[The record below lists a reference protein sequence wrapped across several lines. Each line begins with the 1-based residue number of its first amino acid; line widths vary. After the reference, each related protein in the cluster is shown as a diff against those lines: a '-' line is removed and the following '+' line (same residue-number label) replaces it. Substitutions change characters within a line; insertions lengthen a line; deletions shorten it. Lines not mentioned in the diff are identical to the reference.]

1 MKVAYVDIHTHHPT
15 EALTLQTVGVHP
27 WQADEALPTEAV
39 FGQAE
44 AIGEIGL
51 DFACGVDHTV
61 QLRTFTAQLDLAEQL
76 KKPVV
81 LHCVRAFEEVMTLL
95 ERHTLRAVL
104 FHGFI
109 GSREQAERAVKKGY
123 YLSFGARTEGSN
135 KTIEALRETPLE
147 RLFVETD
154 EADTTIEA
162 MYLTIARLRGITTA
176 ELEQATAENYK
187 RIFTFKR

>member
-1 MKVAYVDIHTHHPT
+1 MLIDIHTHRPT
-15 EALTLQTVGVHP
+15 EAVTIRTVGVHP
-27 WQADEALPTEAV
+27 WHAAEYSLPSAEEIREADAV
-39 FGQAE
+39 
-44 AIGEIGL
+44 GEIGL
-51 DFACGVDHTV
+51 DKACGVDFEMQRALFV
-61 QLRTFTAQLDLAEQL
+61 KQLELAERFE
-76 KKPVV
+76 KPVV

-109 GSREQAERAVKKGY
+109 GSREQASRAVKKGY

-162 MYLTIARLRGITTA
+162 MYLTIARLRGTEVE
-176 ELEQATAENYK
+176 ELEEATAENYK

>member
-1 MKVAYVDIHTHHPT
+1 MLIDIHTHRPT
-15 EALTLQTVGVHP
+15 SAVTISAVGLHP
-27 WQADEALPTEAV
+27 WQAEGGTFPSREAV
-39 FGQAE
+39 A
-44 AIGEIGL
+44 AADAVGEIGL
-51 DFACGVDHTV
+51 DRACGVDFETQKELFV
-61 QLRTFTAQLDLAEQL
+61 KQLEMAERFE
-76 KKPVV
+76 KPVV

-109 GSREQAERAVKKGY
+109 GSREQASRAVKKGY

-162 MYLTIARLRGITTA
+162 MYLTIARLRGVEVE
-176 ELEQATAENYK
+176 ELEEATAENYK

>member
-1 MKVAYVDIHTHHPT
+1 MLIDIHTHRAT
-15 EALTLQTVGVHP
+15 EAVTIRAVGVHP
-27 WQADEALPTEAV
+27 WHAAECSLPTI
-39 FGQAE
+39 E
-44 AIGEIGL
+44 AIEAADAVGEIGL
-51 DFACGVDHTV
+51 DKACGVDFEMQRALFV
-61 QLRTFTAQLDLAEQL
+61 KQLELAERFE
-76 KKPVV
+76 KPVV

-109 GSREQAERAVKKGY
+109 GSREQASRAVKKGY

-154 EADTTIEA
+154 EAETTIEA
-162 MYLTIARLRGITTA
+162 MYQTIARLRGTEVE
-176 ELEQATAENYK
+176 ELEEATAENYK

>member
-1 MKVAYVDIHTHHPT
+1 MLIDIHTHR
-15 EALTLQTVGVHP
+15 
-27 WQADEALPTEAV
+27 PTEAV
-39 FGQAE
+39 TIRAVGEHPWHAAECSLPTIE
-44 AIGEIGL
+44 AIEAADAVGEIGL
-51 DFACGVDHTV
+51 DKACGVDFEMQRALFV
-61 QLRTFTAQLDLAEQL
+61 KQLELAERFE
-76 KKPVV
+76 KPVV

-109 GSREQAERAVKKGY
+109 GSREQASRAVKKGY

-154 EADTTIEA
+154 EADTTIET
-162 MYLTIARLRGITTA
+162 MYLTIARLRGTEVE
-176 ELEQATAENYK
+176 ELEEATAENYK

>member
-1 MKVAYVDIHTHHPT
+1 MLIDIHTHRAT
-15 EALTLQTVGVHP
+15 EAVTIRTVGVHP
-27 WQADEALPTEAV
+27 WHAAECSLPTI
-39 FGQAE
+39 E
-44 AIGEIGL
+44 AIEAADAVGEIGL
-51 DFACGVDHTV
+51 DKACGVDFEMQRALFV
-61 QLRTFTAQLDLAEQL
+61 KQLEMAERFE
-76 KKPVV
+76 KPVV
-81 LHCVRAFEEVMTLL
+81 LHCVRAFEEVMKLL
-95 ERHTLRAVL
+95 ERHTLRAVI

-109 GSREQAERAVKKGY
+109 GSREQASRAVKKGY

-162 MYLTIARLRGITTA
+162 MYLTIARLRGT
-176 ELEQATAENYK
+176 EVKKLEEATAENYK

>member
-1 MKVAYVDIHTHHPT
+1 MLIDIHTHRPT
-15 EALTLQTVGVHP
+15 EAVTIRTVGVHP
-27 WQADEALPTEAV
+27 WHAAECSLPSAEEIMKADAV
-39 FGQAE
+39 
-44 AIGEIGL
+44 GEIGL
-51 DFACGVDHTV
+51 DKACGVDFEMQRALFV
-61 QLRTFTAQLDLAEQL
+61 KQLELAERFE
-76 KKPVV
+76 KPVV

>member
-1 MKVAYVDIHTHHPT
+1 MLIDIHTHRPT
-15 EALTLQTVGVHP
+15 EAVTIRTVGVHP
-27 WQADEALPTEAV
+27 WHAAECSLPTI
-39 FGQAE
+39 E
-44 AIGEIGL
+44 AIEAADAVGEIGL
-51 DFACGVDHTV
+51 DKACGVDFEMQRALFV
-61 QLRTFTAQLDLAEQL
+61 KQLELAERFE
-76 KKPVV
+76 KPVV
-81 LHCVRAFEEVMTLL
+81 LHCVRAFEEVMTVLAKY
-95 ERHTLRAVL
+95 TLRAVL

-109 GSREQAERAVKKGY
+109 GSREQAARAVKKGY

-162 MYLTIARLRGITTA
+162 MYLTIARLRGT
-176 ELEQATAENYK
+176 EVEKLEQATAENYK

>member
-1 MKVAYVDIHTHHPT
+1 MLIDIHTHRPT
-15 EALTLQTVGVHP
+15 EAVTIRAVGVHP
-27 WQADEALPTEAV
+27 WHAAECSLPSAEEIREADAV
-39 FGQAE
+39 
-44 AIGEIGL
+44 GEIGL
-51 DFACGVDHTV
+51 DKACGVDFEMQRALFV
-61 QLRTFTAQLDLAEQL
+61 KQLELAERFE
-76 KKPVV
+76 KPVV

-109 GSREQAERAVKKGY
+109 GSREQASRAVKKGY
-123 YLSFGARTEGSN
+123 YLSFGACTEGSN
-135 KTIEALRETPLE
+135 KTIEALRETPLK

-162 MYLTIARLRGITTA
+162 MYLTIARLRGT
-176 ELEQATAENYK
+176 EVEKLKEATAENYK

>member
-1 MKVAYVDIHTHHPT
+1 MLIDIHTHRPT
-15 EALTLQTVGVHP
+15 EAVTIRTVGVHP
-27 WQADEALPTEAV
+27 WHAAECSLPS
-39 FGQAE
+39 AE
-44 AIGEIGL
+44 AIEAADAVGEIGL
-51 DFACGVDHTV
+51 DKACGVDFEMQRALFIK
-61 QLRTFTAQLDLAEQL
+61 QLELAERFE
-76 KKPVV
+76 KPVV

-109 GSREQAERAVKKGY
+109 GSREQASRAVKKGY
-123 YLSFGARTEGSN
+123 YLSFGARTGGSN

-154 EADTTIEA
+154 EAETTIEA
-162 MYLTIARLRGITTA
+162 MYLTIARLRGM
-176 ELEQATAENYK
+176 EVEKLEQATAENYK

>member
-1 MKVAYVDIHTHHPT
+1 MLIDIHTHRPT
-15 EALTLQTVGVHP
+15 EAVTIRTVGVHP
-27 WQADEALPTEAV
+27 WHAAECSLPTI
-39 FGQAE
+39 E
-44 AIGEIGL
+44 AIEAADAVGEIGL
-51 DFACGVDHTV
+51 DKACGVDFEMQRALFV
-61 QLRTFTAQLDLAEQL
+61 KQLELAERFE
-76 KKPVV
+76 KPVV

-95 ERHTLRAVL
+95 ERHTLRAVI
-104 FHGFI
+104 FHGLI
-109 GSREQAERAVKKGY
+109 GSREQASRAVKKGY

-154 EADTTIEA
+154 EANTTIEA

-176 ELEQATAENYK
+176 ELEEATAENYK

>member
-1 MKVAYVDIHTHHPT
+1 MLIDIHTHRPT
-15 EALTLQTVGVHP
+15 EAVTIRTIGVHP
-27 WQADEALPTEAV
+27 WHAAECSLPSAEEIMKADAV
-39 FGQAE
+39 
-44 AIGEIGL
+44 GEIGL
-51 DFACGVDHTV
+51 DKACGVDFETQKALFV
-61 QLRTFTAQLDLAEQL
+61 KQLELAERFE
-76 KKPVV
+76 KPVV

-95 ERHTLRAVL
+95 ERYTLRAVL

-109 GSREQAERAVKKGY
+109 GSREQASRAVKKGY

-154 EADTTIEA
+154 EAEMTIEA
-162 MYLTIARLRGITTA
+162 MYLTIARLRGTEVE
-176 ELEQATAENYK
+176 ELEEATAENYK

>member
-1 MKVAYVDIHTHHPT
+1 MLIDIHTHRPT
-15 EALTLQTVGVHP
+15 EAVTIRTVGVHP
-27 WQADEALPTEAV
+27 WHAAECSLPSI
-39 FGQAE
+39 E
-44 AIGEIGL
+44 AIEAADAVGEIGL
-51 DFACGVDHTV
+51 DKACGVDFEMQRALFAK
-61 QLRTFTAQLDLAEQL
+61 QLELAERFE
-76 KKPVV
+76 KPVV

-109 GSREQAERAVKKGY
+109 GSREQASRAVKKGY

-162 MYLTIARLRGITTA
+162 MYLTIARLRGV
-176 ELEQATAENYK
+176 EVEKLEEATAENYK

>member
-1 MKVAYVDIHTHHPT
+1 MLIDIHTHRAT
-15 EALTLQTVGVHP
+15 EAVTIRTVGVHP
-27 WQADEALPTEAV
+27 WHAAECSLPSV
-39 FGQAE
+39 E
-44 AIGEIGL
+44 AIEAADAVGEIGL
-51 DFACGVDHTV
+51 DKACGVDFEMQRALFV
-61 QLRTFTAQLDLAEQL
+61 KQLELAERFE
-76 KKPVV
+76 KPVV

-109 GSREQAERAVKKGY
+109 GSREQASRAVKKGY

-135 KTIEALRETPLE
+135 KTIEALRATPLE

-162 MYLTIARLRGITTA
+162 MYLTIARLRGTEVE
-176 ELEQATAENYK
+176 ELEEATKGNYK

>member
-1 MKVAYVDIHTHHPT
+1 MLIDIHTHRPT
-15 EALTLQTVGVHP
+15 EAVTIRTVGVHP
-27 WQADEALPTEAV
+27 WHAAECALPSAEEIMKADAV
-39 FGQAE
+39 
-44 AIGEIGL
+44 GEIGL
-51 DFACGVDHTV
+51 DKACGVDFEMQRALFV
-61 QLRTFTAQLDLAEQL
+61 KQLELAERFE
-76 KKPVV
+76 KPVV

-109 GSREQAERAVKKGY
+109 GSREQAARAVKKGY

-162 MYLTIARLRGITTA
+162 MYLTIARLRGTEVE
-176 ELEQATAENYK
+176 ELEEATAENYK
-187 RIFTFKR
+187 RIFTFKK

>member
-1 MKVAYVDIHTHHPT
+1 MLIDIHTHRPT
-15 EALTLQTVGVHP
+15 EAVTIRAVGVHP
-27 WQADEALPTEAV
+27 WHAAECSLPTI
-39 FGQAE
+39 E
-44 AIGEIGL
+44 AIEAADAVGEIGL
-51 DFACGVDHTV
+51 DKACEVDFEMQRALFV
-61 QLRTFTAQLDLAEQL
+61 KQLELAERFE
-76 KKPVV
+76 KPVV

-109 GSREQAERAVKKGY
+109 GSREQASRAVKKGY

-162 MYLTIARLRGITTA
+162 MYLTIARLRGV
-176 ELEQATAENYK
+176 EVEKLKEATAENYK

>member
-1 MKVAYVDIHTHHPT
+1 MLIDIHTHRPT
-15 EALTLQTVGVHP
+15 EAVTIRAVGVHP
-27 WQADEALPTEAV
+27 WHAAECSLPTI
-39 FGQAE
+39 E
-44 AIGEIGL
+44 AIEAADAVGEIGL
-51 DFACGVDHTV
+51 DKACGVDFEIQRALFAK
-61 QLRTFTAQLDLAEQL
+61 QLELAERFE
-76 KKPVV
+76 KPVV

-109 GSREQAERAVKKGY
+109 GSREQASRAVKKGY
-123 YLSFGARTEGSN
+123 YLSFGARTECSN
-135 KTIEALRETPLE
+135 KTVEALRETPLE

-162 MYLTIARLRGITTA
+162 MYQTIARLRGV
-176 ELEQATAENYK
+176 EVEKLKEATAENHK

>member
-1 MKVAYVDIHTHHPT
+1 MLIDIHTHRPT
-15 EALTLQTVGVHP
+15 EAVTIRTIGVHP
-27 WQADEALPTEAV
+27 WHAAESSLPSAEEIMKADAV
-39 FGQAE
+39 
-44 AIGEIGL
+44 GEIGL
-51 DFACGVDHTV
+51 DKACGVDFETQKALFV
-61 QLRTFTAQLDLAEQL
+61 KQLELAERFE
-76 KKPVV
+76 KPVV

-109 GSREQAERAVKKGY
+109 GSREQASRAVKKGY

-154 EADTTIEA
+154 EANTTIEA

-176 ELEQATAENYK
+176 ELEEATAENYK

>member
-1 MKVAYVDIHTHHPT
+1 MLIDIHTHRPT
-15 EALTLQTVGVHP
+15 EAVTIRTVGVHP
-27 WQADEALPTEAV
+27 WHATEYSLPSV
-39 FGQAE
+39 E
-44 AIGEIGL
+44 AIEAADAVGEIGL
-51 DFACGVDHTV
+51 DKACGVDFEMQRALFV
-61 QLRTFTAQLDLAEQL
+61 KQLELAERFE
-76 KKPVV
+76 KPVV

-109 GSREQAERAVKKGY
+109 GSREQAARAVKKGY

-135 KTIEALRETPLE
+135 KTIEALRATPLE

-162 MYLTIARLRGITTA
+162 MYLTIARLRGTEVE
-176 ELEQATAENYK
+176 ELEEATAENYK

>member
-1 MKVAYVDIHTHHPT
+1 MLIDIHTHRPT
-15 EALTLQTVGVHP
+15 EATTIRTVGVHP
-27 WQADEALPTEAV
+27 WHAAECSLPSAEEIMKADAV
-39 FGQAE
+39 
-44 AIGEIGL
+44 GEIGL
-51 DFACGVDHTV
+51 DKACGVDFEMQRALFV
-61 QLRTFTAQLDLAEQL
+61 KQLELAERFE
-76 KKPVV
+76 KPVV

>member
-1 MKVAYVDIHTHHPT
+1 MLIDIHTHR
-15 EALTLQTVGVHP
+15 
-27 WQADEALPTEAV
+27 PTEAV
-39 FGQAE
+39 TIHTVGAHPWHATECSLPTIE
-44 AIGEIGL
+44 ALEAADAVGEIGL
-51 DFACGVDHTV
+51 DKACGVDFEMQQALFAK
-61 QLRTFTAQLDLAEQL
+61 QLELAERFE
-76 KKPVV
+76 KPVV

-109 GSREQAERAVKKGY
+109 GSREQAEKAVKKGY

-162 MYLTIARLRGITTA
+162 MYLTIARLRGT
-176 ELEQATAENYK
+176 EVEKLEEATAENYK

>member
-1 MKVAYVDIHTHHPT
+1 MLIDIHTHRPT
-15 EALTLQTVGVHP
+15 EAVTIRAVGVHP
-27 WQADEALPTEAV
+27 WHAAECSLPSV
-39 FGQAE
+39 E
-44 AIGEIGL
+44 AIEAADAVGEIGL
-51 DFACGVDHTV
+51 DKACGVDFEMQRALFV
-61 QLRTFTAQLDLAEQL
+61 KQLELAERFE
-76 KKPVV
+76 KPVV

-95 ERHTLRAVL
+95 EKYTLRAVL

-109 GSREQAERAVKKGY
+109 GSREQASRAVKKGY
-123 YLSFGARTEGSN
+123 YLSFGTRTEGSN

-162 MYLTIARLRGITTA
+162 MYLTIARLRGM
-176 ELEQATAENYK
+176 EVEKLEQATAENYK

>member
-1 MKVAYVDIHTHHPT
+1 MLIDIHTHRPT
-15 EALTLQTVGVHP
+15 EAVTIRTVGVHP
-27 WQADEALPTEAV
+27 WHAAECSLPSAEEIMKADAV
-39 FGQAE
+39 
-44 AIGEIGL
+44 GEIGL
-51 DFACGVDHTV
+51 DKACGVDFEMQRALFFK
-61 QLRTFTAQLDLAEQL
+61 QLELAERFE
-76 KKPVV
+76 KPVV

>member
-1 MKVAYVDIHTHHPT
+1 MLIDIHTHRPT
-15 EALTLQTVGVHP
+15 EAVTIRAVGVHP
-27 WQADEALPTEAV
+27 WHAAECSLPTIEALEAADAV
-39 FGQAE
+39 
-44 AIGEIGL
+44 GEIGL
-51 DFACGVDHTV
+51 DKACGVDFEMQQALFAK
-61 QLRTFTAQLDLAEQL
+61 QLELAERFE
-76 KKPVV
+76 KPVV

-109 GSREQAERAVKKGY
+109 GSREQASRAVKKGY

-135 KTIEALRETPLE
+135 KTIEALRATPLE

-162 MYLTIARLRGITTA
+162 MYLTIARLRGT
-176 ELEQATAENYK
+176 EVEKLEEATAENYK

>member
-1 MKVAYVDIHTHHPT
+1 MLIDIHTHRPT
-15 EALTLQTVGVHP
+15 EAVTIRTVGVHP
-27 WQADEALPTEAV
+27 WHAAECSLPTI
-39 FGQAE
+39 E
-44 AIGEIGL
+44 AIEAADAVGEIGL
-51 DFACGVDHTV
+51 DKACGVDFEMQRALFV
-61 QLRTFTAQLDLAEQL
+61 KQLELAERFE
-76 KKPVV
+76 KPVV

-95 ERHTLRAVL
+95 ERYTLRAVL

-109 GSREQAERAVKKGY
+109 GSREQASRAVKKGY

-154 EADTTIEA
+154 EAETTIEA
-162 MYLTIARLRGITTA
+162 MHQTIARLRGITTA
-176 ELEQATAENYK
+176 ELEEATAENYK